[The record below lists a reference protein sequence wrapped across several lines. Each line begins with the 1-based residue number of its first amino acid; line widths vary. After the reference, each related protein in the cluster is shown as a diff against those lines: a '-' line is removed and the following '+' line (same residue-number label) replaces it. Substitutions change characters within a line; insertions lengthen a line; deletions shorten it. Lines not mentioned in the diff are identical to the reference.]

1 MNCWKCGANNADDCM
16 FCEECGAD
24 LRKPPVP
31 PAPNPA
37 QAAGSV
43 PPVPP
48 APNPAQPAGAPQGQ
62 PAANASQTVT
72 VSIPNP
78 KRMMPFAM
86 RALQFLKQHLL
97 VVILLLVVLAA
108 LITGISVGNYL
119 SNPKRVVDQY
129 FSALKKGNWEKAY
142 SQLYVK
148 ESDFVNYDAYE
159 AMMEGEAK
167 LYTGIGSYRIYEDG
181 ASSSTRKSKGSKDDT
196 ERLMRT
202 YTVDYVTD
210 RSTSNEMSVEVVK
223 LSKKKFLFF
232 PEYQISASNM
242 LGSFTVS
249 APGYAKVTVDGV
261 PIDSYK
267 TDTDEENNYQYYSI
281 DAIFYGVHEVSA
293 SSELTEEYTTT
304 GSEAVDIYSSDM
316 PILDSVVDTIFETAK
331 SDLDQ
336 MITAA
341 CQGAT
346 LEDNTMSDAY
356 KNYFYDS
363 FYEKEETGMHNVKV
377 TSYRD
382 ISDQTSFAGDFTY
395 SCNIAYDYT
404 YDYCYYDSQYQS
416 STRKWVDVLT
426 SDPEEST
433 GEAYLTYSYNG
444 KEWYLSDIISNYAYG
459 GGY

>member
-1 MNCWKCGANNADDCM
+1 
-16 FCEECGAD
+16 
-24 LRKPPVP
+24 
-31 PAPNPA
+31 
-37 QAAGSV
+37 
-43 PPVPP
+43 
-48 APNPAQPAGAPQGQ
+48 
-62 PAANASQTVT
+62 
-72 VSIPNP
+72 
-78 KRMMPFAM
+78 MMPFAK

-97 VVILLLVVLAA
+97 AVILLLVVLAA

-159 AMMEGEAK
+159 AMMEREAK
-167 LYTGIGSYRIYEDG
+167 LYTGIGSYRIHEDG
-181 ASSSTRKSKGSKDDT
+181 ASSGTRKSKGSKDDA

-232 PEYQISASNM
+232 PEYQISASSM

-249 APGYAKVTVDGV
+249 APSYAKVTVDGI

-267 TDTDEENNYQYYSI
+267 TDADEENNYQYYSI

-356 KNYFYDS
+356 EDYFYDS

-382 ISDQTSFAGDFTY
+382 ISEQTVFDGDFTY
-395 SCNIAYDYT
+395 SCGIAYDYT
-404 YDYCYYDSQYQS
+404 YDNCYYDSQYQS

-426 SDPEEST
+426 SDPEKST